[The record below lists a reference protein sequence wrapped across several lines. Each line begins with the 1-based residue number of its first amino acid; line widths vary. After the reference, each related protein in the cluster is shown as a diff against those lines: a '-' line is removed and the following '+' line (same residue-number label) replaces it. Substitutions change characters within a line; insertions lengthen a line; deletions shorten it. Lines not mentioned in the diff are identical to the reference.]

1 MVSCPHY
8 LVWDEFQADFIKRF
22 NRHNSIIEEVGAIW
36 FSSQKMSMDI
46 PMKTISV
53 FDVTPFR
60 PAVYITL
67 GADVDY
73 YIYNNANPFLSDIQ
87 FILGK
92 NNITMLHKM
101 KRINKFAHKKYT
113 RRVRQLN
120 KKYNY
125 IEAHPS
131 VDALQIIQQTKAC
144 ISMPFTSTALMA
156 KLEGKPSVYYDPS
169 GLIQK
174 DDRAAHGV
182 PVLSNI
188 DELQEWVK
196 SIGNE

>member
-1 MVSCPHY
+1 
-8 LVWDEFQADFIKRF
+8 
-22 NRHNSIIEEVGAIW
+22 
-36 FSSQKMSMDI
+36 MDI

-144 ISMPFTSTALMA
+144 ISMPFTSTAIIA
-156 KLEGKPSVYYDPS
+156 KQEGKPSAYYDPS
-169 GLIQK
+169 GTIQK
-174 DDRAAHGV
+174 DDRAAHDI
-182 PVLSNI
+182 PVLSGIN
-188 DELQEWVK
+188 ELEDWVK
-196 SIGNE
+196 SL